1 MEYSILAAGITMGL
15 SAIGAGIGVGILGSK
30 FIEGIARQPELAPF
44 LQGRFFLMM
53 GLTDAV
59 PMIGVGL
66 GMYMLFAIKKQIIKY
81 GNKRNLTCSSSRYD
95 CFCGY
100 MLEICL
106 SPNSCRDARKREEN
120 I

>member
-1 MEYSILAAGITMGL
+1 MEGIEVLSAAIVMGL

-59 PMIGVGL
+59 PMIGIGL
-66 GMYMLFAIKKQIIKY
+66 GMFMLFV
-81 GNKRNLTCSSSRYD
+81 L
-95 CFCGY
+95 
-100 MLEICL
+100 
-106 SPNSCRDARKREEN
+106 
-120 I
+120 

>member
-1 MEYSILAAGITMGL
+1 MKQRNTSPQLKKKKMEGIEVLAAGITMGL
-15 SAIGAGIGVGILGSK
+15 SAIGAGIGVGVLGSK

-66 GMYMLFAIKKQIIKY
+66 GMYMLFAI
-81 GNKRNLTCSSSRYD
+81 
-95 CFCGY
+95 
-100 MLEICL
+100 
-106 SPNSCRDARKREEN
+106 
-120 I
+120 

>member
-1 MEYSILAAGITMGL
+1 MIDLIYRKQKDWAKGNRDEIINGLLSVGRQSGLTDEKSRICMEDSILAAGILMGL

-59 PMIGVGL
+59 PMIGIGL
-66 GMYMLFAIKKQIIKY
+66 GMYMLFAI
-81 GNKRNLTCSSSRYD
+81 
-95 CFCGY
+95 
-100 MLEICL
+100 
-106 SPNSCRDARKREEN
+106 
-120 I
+120 

>member
-44 LQGRFFLMM
+44 QGRFFLMM

-66 GMYMLFAIKKQIIKY
+66 GMYMLFAI
-81 GNKRNLTCSSSRYD
+81 
-95 CFCGY
+95 
-100 MLEICL
+100 
-106 SPNSCRDARKREEN
+106 
-120 I
+120 

>member
-1 MEYSILAAGITMGL
+1 MIELTPLARPYAKAL
-15 SAIGAGIGVGILGSK
+15 FASAIGAGVGVGVLGSK

-66 GMYMLFAIKKQIIKY
+66 GMYMLFA
-81 GNKRNLTCSSSRYD
+81 
-95 CFCGY
+95 
-100 MLEICL
+100 
-106 SPNSCRDARKREEN
+106 A
-120 I
+120 

>member
-1 MEYSILAAGITMGL
+1 MG
-15 SAIGAGIGVGILGSK
+15 VLGSK

-66 GMYMLFAIKKQIIKY
+66 GMYMLFAI
-81 GNKRNLTCSSSRYD
+81 
-95 CFCGY
+95 
-100 MLEICL
+100 
-106 SPNSCRDARKREEN
+106 
-120 I
+120 

>member
-1 MEYSILAAGITMGL
+1 MEGIEVLAAGITMGL
-15 SAIGAGIGVGILGSK
+15 SAIGAGVGVGILGSK

-66 GMYMLFAIKKQIIKY
+66 GTVSYTH
-81 GNKRNLTCSSSRYD
+81 LT
-95 CFCGY
+95 
-100 MLEICL
+100 LPTIL
-106 SPNSCRDARKREEN
+106 LV
-120 I
+120 